1 MGEDSISRN
10 LDAAAERLPWLAAQ
24 HVVMRRDERMHAA
37 AGLANVLAARQELTS
52 QEPNARSERFQLTIF
67 ERG

>member
-1 MGEDSISRN
+1 
-10 LDAAAERLPWLAAQ
+10 
-24 HVVMRRDERMHAA
+24 MHAA

-52 QEPNARSERFQLTIF
+52 QEPNARFERFQLTIF